1 MSKSAVLS
9 SEIIVP
15 AVPAV
20 EAVAAPSAAAAPR
33 PGVVVITEPIHVC
46 MSAAAHLIRNGYVPC
61 AEAPPEIF
69 LHTGYAIITLQ
80 LGSPDERAVK
90 AANEALEV
98 AEAVRQREY
107 DKAIAADVQKLLDQT
122 KHEAEQAA
130 LAAKIAE
137 QKLAI
142 RRLEAQLA

>member
-9 SEIIVP
+9 SEIIAP

-20 EAVAAPSAAAAPR
+20 EAVAAPSAVTPR
-33 PGVVVITEPIHVC
+33 PGFVTITEPIHVA

-69 LHTGYAIITLQ
+69 LNTGYAIITLQ
-80 LGSPDERAVK
+80 LGSPDQRAVD
-90 AANEALEV
+90 AANEALDL

-107 DKAIAADVQKLLDQT
+107 DKAVAADVQKALAQAKRD
-122 KHEAEQAA
+122 AEQAE

>member
-1 MSKSAVLS
+1 MTKAKLSTDVLS
-9 SEIIVP
+9 PAVTVAVDA
-15 AVPAV
+15 AVPAT
-20 EAVAAPSAAAAPR
+20 SAPR
-33 PGVVVITEPIHVC
+33 PGFVVITEPIHVC

-69 LHTGYAIITLQ
+69 LSTGYATITLQ

-90 AANEALEV
+90 AANEALEF

-107 DKAIAADVQKLLDQT
+107 DKTIAADVQKLLDQT
-122 KHEAEQAA
+122 KRDAEQAA

-137 QKLAI
+137 QKLEI
-142 RRLEAQLA
+142 RRLESQLA

>member
-9 SEIIVP
+9 SEIIAP

-20 EAVAAPSAAAAPR
+20 EAVAAPETHAPR
-33 PGVVVITEPIHVC
+33 PGFVTITEPIHVC
-46 MSAAAHLIRNGYVPC
+46 MSAAAHLIRNGYVPY
-61 AEAPPEIF
+61 AGAPPEIF
-69 LHTGYAIITLQ
+69 LNTGYATITLH
-80 LGSPDERAVK
+80 LGSPDSRAIQ
-90 AANEALEV
+90 AADEALAY
-98 AEAVRQREY
+98 AEGVRQREY
-107 DKAIAADVQKLLDQT
+107 DLAIAADVQKLLDQT
-122 KHEAEQAA
+122 KRDAEQAA

>member
-9 SEIIVP
+9 SEIIAP

-20 EAVAAPSAAAAPR
+20 EAVAAPCASAPR
-33 PGVVVITEPIHVC
+33 PGFVVITEPIHVC

-69 LHTGYAIITLQ
+69 LSTGYATITLQ
-80 LGSPDERAVK
+80 LGSPDARAVK
-90 AANEALEV
+90 AANEALEF

-122 KHEAEQAA
+122 KRDAEQAE